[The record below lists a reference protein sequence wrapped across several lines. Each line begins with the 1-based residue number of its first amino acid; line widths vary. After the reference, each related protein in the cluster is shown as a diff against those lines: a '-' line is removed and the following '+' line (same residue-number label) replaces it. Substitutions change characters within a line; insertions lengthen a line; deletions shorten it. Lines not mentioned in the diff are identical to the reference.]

1 MSAGTRFEYTYSDL
15 LEPVSRKLCKNQGFL
30 QKCWNFDFAV
40 SFWFLIRFLCFFMFF
55 KVQNWEFRFSASDYS
70 KNLLQWTKKSWL
82 SAVSDKIFENRVFE
96 THFLKISF
104 FKKMSPFL
112 PVFMKFLKV
121 QNRETV
127 SFASMLNLLQY
138 QRNDIYFISKPL
150 QTHQLFERAD
160 LWLFHV
166 NAVSPRQTRGSRGA
180 GRCASAGFRSCSETR
195 SMTPPPLTK
204 SYYRI
209 YSGATGNCN
218 LL

>member
-1 MSAGTRFEYTYSDL
+1 MR
-15 LEPVSRKLCKNQGFL
+15 KNQGFL

-40 SFWFLIRFLCFFMFF
+40 SFWFVIRFLCFFMFF

-96 THFLKISF
+96 IFIFWNFHFS
-104 FKKMSPFL
+104 KKKSPFL

-166 NAVSPRQTRGSRGA
+166 NAVSPRQTSGSRGA

-195 SMTPPPLTK
+195 SMTPHQLLERAIG
-204 SYYRI
+204 SRG
-209 YSGATGNCN
+209 SATRNCN
-218 LL
+218 L